1 MARNMNMRKKPL
13 QNRSQVTVDAI
24 VEAAARV
31 FESSGFDGAST
42 NKIAEIA
49 GVSVGSLYQYFPD
62 KLGLLQ
68 AVNERYLVR
77 MWGAVSV
84 ACREALLLPWPDALR
99 HVVTTKINYH
109 LKGGR
114 LFGVLQTELPASATI
129 GIQLEIATKYF
140 EVQMRNLLIANASMV
155 AVDVDRAAHMIPIV
169 GKGILNA
176 AFISRPEDL
185 GNGRI
190 IDDLTNVLVN
200 YLSKPELSELP
211 TGSSV
216 AKPD

>member
-1 MARNMNMRKKPL
+1 MARNRNMRKKPL
-13 QNRSQVTVDAI
+13 QARSQVTVDAI

-84 ACREALLLPWPDALR
+84 ACREALL
-99 HVVTTKINYH
+99 
-109 LKGGR
+109 
-114 LFGVLQTELPASATI
+114 ASAI
-129 GIQLEIATKYF
+129 IPVPQRGGPPKGLPS
-140 EVQMRNLLIANASMV
+140 AS
-155 AVDVDRAAHMIPIV
+155 ARH
-169 GKGILNA
+169 
-176 AFISRPEDL
+176 SRMQP
-185 GNGRI
+185 RMA
-190 IDDLTNVLVN
+190 
-200 YLSKPELSELP
+200 
-211 TGSSV
+211 SS
-216 AKPD
+216 A

>member
-1 MARNMNMRKKPL
+1 MARSRKMRKKPL
-13 QNRSQVTVDAI
+13 QTRSQVTVDAI

-31 FESSGFDGAST
+31 FESSGFNGTST

-62 KLGLLQ
+62 KLGLLE

-114 LFGVLQTELPASATI
+114 LFGVLQTELPASTTI

-155 AVDVDRAAHMIPIV
+155 AVNVDRAAHMIPIV

-200 YLSKPELSELP
+200 YLSKSELP
-211 TGSSV
+211 TGGSV
-216 AKPD
+216 AKAN